1 MRHIATLAGLVL
13 LGASANAHFNNTFE
27 GMEIVDAKWN
37 LELTPG
43 GQVVNLTGTVEQIY
57 PQLLALN
64 PTYEADWAQNSETN
78 VEYDSFI
85 AEDEN
90 EGQTENPAGSLSNL
104 AMCYDIKKGCKHLE
118 RVQGI
123 PQLEDGKCSQMSCSN
138 KSAIIWCN
146 VSGKTW
152 TVPSYRQIAQGAW
165 MIYEQCQEKE
175 PLAFKDRGARCYVRG
190 KVYPWQK
197 KWFVQ
202 ALGAVTKHL
211 PQRRLPAEPDLAFC
225 NSFVWSTSSNIAA
238 VPTKLRSNKFGIGVS
253 LTRDVLGGVTSTT
266 STTTLAFATTH
277 RWDYATSTR
286 VLVGVWNNCSALKS
300 T

>member
-1 MRHIATLAGLVL
+1 MSLNMRHFATLAGLVL
-13 LGASANAHFNNTFE
+13 LGASGNAHSNNTFE

-43 GQVVNLTGTVEQIY
+43 GRVVNLTGTVEQIY

-85 AEDEN
+85 AEDEDK
-90 EGQTENPAGSLSNL
+90 EQTENPAGSLSVRGPPIRGFKLGKSRIDRWHWITWQQAVPKCNVRRW

-146 VSGKTW
+146 VSGKTR
-152 TVPSYRQIAQGAW
+152 TVPSYRQVAQGAW
-165 MIYEQCQEKE
+165 MIYEQCQERE
-175 PLAFKDRGARCYVRG
+175 PYELKDRGRRCWVRG
-190 KVYPWQK
+190 KVFPWQK

-202 ALGAVTKHL
+202 
-211 PQRRLPAEPDLAFC
+211 
-225 NSFVWSTSSNIAA
+225 
-238 VPTKLRSNKFGIGVS
+238 
-253 LTRDVLGGVTSTT
+253 VLGVDS
-266 STTTLAFATTH
+266 
-277 RWDYATSTR
+277 
-286 VLVGVWNNCSALKS
+286 C
-300 T
+300 